1 MAVQSPKP
9 DRDAAKEPVTLRFPH
24 DLVLDDA
31 RLLELSSLNRDVRL
45 ERSAEGDLIVM
56 PPTGTETGDR
66 DSEINMQLRTWA
78 KRDGAGK
85 AFGSSTGFRLPNG
98 AVRSPDASWVSH
110 RRLAEVSAEAY
121 RTFAPLCPEFV
132 LELASPTDNVN
143 TLGEKMVEYVE
154 NGALL
159 GWLIVPDKKRVY
171 VYTSQYATKGV
182 EVLDDPDTIS
192 GEPTLAGFTLNLRE
206 VW

>member
-1 MAVQSPKP
+1 MAVRPPHKP
-9 DRDAAKEPVTLRFPH
+9 EPDAGEKPITLRFPR

-31 RLLELSSLNRDVRL
+31 WLLELSSLNQNVRL

-66 DSEINMQLRTWA
+66 DSEVNMQLRIWA
-78 KRDGAGK
+78 KKDGTGK

-98 AVRSPDASWVSH
+98 AVRSPDASWVSLE
-110 RRLAEVSAEAY
+110 RLATVSEEAY
-121 RTFAPLCPEFV
+121 KTFAPLCPEFV
-132 LELASPTDNVN
+132 LELASPTDSVSV
-143 TLGEKMVEYVE
+143 LQKKMLEYAK

-159 GWLIVPDKKRVY
+159 GWLIVPGEKRVY
-171 VYTSQYATKGV
+171 VYTADGV
-182 EVLDDPDTIS
+182 EVLENPDTVS
-192 GEPTLAGFTLNLRE
+192 GDPTLAGFVLDLRE